1 MTQKSHHDVI
11 IIGGGAAGLSAG
23 LVLAR
28 AQADVLL
35 IDAGEPRNAP
45 ATEMHGFLSRDGVSP
60 SEFLEIGRQEFVGYG
75 GIIRAASVTSVA
87 QGTDN
92 QFSLTF
98 RDGSTQTARALLVA
112 TGLTDELPLIPGVRE
127 RWGTLVHH
135 CPYCH
140 GFEVLGKTITVV
152 GGQNKEFSLKQAGL
166 LRRFSEDI
174 TFVTNGLDLS
184 DVEQGR
190 LEAFGVRVIHG
201 VVSHL
206 IGQPGL
212 LEGVDLTDGAT
223 VPCEAVFI
231 APRPRQNDALLR
243 SLGCDVD
250 AASGLIAVDQ
260 FGHTSVPGVWAAG
273 NVVTP
278 SAQVITAA
286 GAGGASAIAINGWLL
301 QKDLDAAFA
310 ARP

>member
-1 MTQKSHHDVI
+1 MTQKTHHDVI

-28 AQADVLL
+28 AQADVVL

-45 ATEMHGFLSRDGVSP
+45 ATEMHGFLSRDGVPP
-60 SEFLEIGRQEFVGYG
+60 SEFLEMGRQEFVGYG
-75 GIIRAASVTSVA
+75 GIIRAATVVA
-87 QGTDN
+87 VARSDDD

-140 GFEVLGKTITVV
+140 GFEVLGKTITVL

-166 LRRFSEDI
+166 LRRFSEDV
-174 TFVTNGLDLS
+174 TFVSNGLDLS
-184 DVEQGR
+184 KGEQGR

-206 IGQPGL
+206 IGQPGFL
-212 LEGVDLTDGAT
+212 GGVGLTDGAT

-250 AASGLIAVDQ
+250 AASGLITVDQ

-286 GAGGASAIAINGWLL
+286 GAGSASAIAINGWLL

>member
-1 MTQKSHHDVI
+1 MTQRKHHDVI
-11 IIGGGAAGLSAG
+11 IVGGGAAGLSAG

-28 AQADVLL
+28 AQADAVL

-45 ATEMHGFLSRDGVSP
+45 ATEMHGFLSRDGVPP
-60 SEFLEIGRQEFVGYG
+60 SDFLEMGRQEFLGYG
-75 GIIRAASVTSVA
+75 GIIRAATVTSVA
-87 QGTDN
+87 QVDAD

-98 RDGSTQTARALLVA
+98 RDGSTQTARALLIA

-127 RWGTLVHH
+127 RWGTVVHH

-140 GFEVLGKTITVV
+140 GFEVLGTTITVL
-152 GGQNKEFSLKQAGL
+152 GGQNKEYSLRQAGL
-166 LRRFSEDI
+166 LRRFGEDV

-184 DVEQGR
+184 KVEQGR

-212 LEGVDLTDGAT
+212 LRGVGLTGGAT

-231 APRPRQNDALLR
+231 APRPRPNDALLR

-250 AASGLIAVDQ
+250 AASGLITVDQ

-278 SAQVITAA
+278 SAQGITAA
-286 GAGGASAIAINGWLL
+286 GAGSASAIAINGWLL

-310 ARP
+310 ARS